1 MKRALV
7 ALLLC
12 AAGSA
17 RGQTLLGQEQRLI
30 DIHALLLDLPP
41 VDAPGT
47 YRAGQLSVGIE
58 AIGVPPIDGSTG
70 TPGTQGFK
78 RQITASDRTP
88 VFPRPRIALGLPAP
102 ESFRAF
108 VGLSY
113 VPPVEVSSL
122 SLNYIAGEAGIAWVP
137 GPLTVGVR
145 AHLLHGQSESPVTE
159 PVLRDTL
166 RVTEFGAEVSAGY
179 LLDFGTL
186 GVTPYAGVGVSR
198 TKGKFHVTSDGVT
211 LTSDDTAAA
220 LHAGV
225 RLLLG
230 KRWLGVAELDA
241 YPARLVHP
249 SFRLA
254 YLFDLFQ

>member
-7 ALLLC
+7 ALLMC

-47 YRAGQLSVGIE
+47 YRAGQLGVGVE

-70 TPGTQGFK
+70 TPGVQGFK
-78 RQITASDRTP
+78 RQFTASDRTP
-88 VFPRPRIALGLPAP
+88 VFPRPRVTLGLPAP
-102 ESFRAF
+102 QSYRAF
-108 VGLSY
+108 VGVSY
-113 VPPVEVSSL
+113 VPPVEVSSV
-122 SLNYIAGEAGIAWVP
+122 SLHYIGGEAGFAYVP
-137 GPLTVGVR
+137 GPLTVGLR
-145 AHLLHGQSESPVTE
+145 AHVLYAQSETPVTD
-159 PVLRDTL
+159 PVLRDRL
-166 RVTEFGAEVSAGY
+166 RVAEFGGDVSAGY
-179 LLDFGTL
+179 LLELGEL
-186 GVTPYAGVGVSR
+186 GVTPYGGVGVSR
-198 TKGKFHVTSDGVT
+198 SHGNFRVTSDGVT

-225 RLLLG
+225 RLLFG
-230 KRWLGVAELDA
+230 ARWLGVAEVDA
-241 YPARLVHP
+241 YPGRLVHP
-249 SFRLA
+249 NFRVA

>member
-7 ALLLC
+7 ALLVC

-47 YRAGQLSVGIE
+47 YRAGQLGVGVE
-58 AIGVPPIDGSTG
+58 VIGVPPINGSTG
-70 TPGTQGFK
+70 TPGVQGFK
-78 RQITASDRTP
+78 KQFTASDRTA
-88 VFPRPRIALGLPAP
+88 VFPRPRVTLGLPAP

-108 VGLSY
+108 VGASY
-113 VPPVEVSSL
+113 VPPVEVRSVKL
-122 SLNYIAGEAGIAWVP
+122 HYIAGEGGLAWVP

-145 AHLLHGQSESPVTE
+145 AHLLYAHSESPVTD
-159 PVLRDTL
+159 PATRDTL
-166 RVTEFGAEVSAGY
+166 RVTEYGADISAGY
-179 LLDFGTL
+179 LLDFGAL
-186 GVTPYAGVGVSR
+186 GVTPYGGVGVSR
-198 TKGKFHVTSDGVT
+198 TNGNFRVTSDGVT

-230 KRWLGVAELDA
+230 KSWLGVAELDA
-241 YPARLVHP
+241 YPGRLVHP
-249 SFRLA
+249 NFRLA
-254 YLFDLFQ
+254 YVFDLF

>member
-7 ALLLC
+7 ALLAC

-17 RGQTLLGQEQRLI
+17 SAQTLLGQEQRLI

-47 YRAGQLSVGIE
+47 YRAGQLGAGVE
-58 AIGVPPIDGSTG
+58 VIGVPSIDGSTG
-70 TPGTQGFK
+70 TPGVQGFK

-88 VFPRPRIALGLPAP
+88 VFPRPRVTLGLPAP

-108 VGLSY
+108 VGMAY
-113 VPPVEVSSL
+113 VPPVEVSSV
-122 SLNYIAGEAGIAWVP
+122 SLHYIAGEAGLAYVP
-137 GPLTVGVR
+137 GPLTAGIR
-145 AHLLHGQSESPVTE
+145 AHVLYGQSESPVTD
-159 PVLRDTL
+159 PVLRDRL
-166 RVTEFGAEVSAGY
+166 RVSELGADVSAGY
-179 LLDFGTL
+179 LLEL
-186 GVTPYAGVGVSR
+186 GALELTPYGGVGVCR
-198 TKGKFHVTSDGVT
+198 TSGNFRVTSDGVT

-225 RLLLG
+225 RLLFG

-241 YPARLVHP
+241 YPGRLVHP
-249 SFRLA
+249 NFRLA